1 MRGVFMEKAM
11 HKVKIPL
18 YLIIVALI
26 VVAAAAVGI
35 YFLTSG
41 PKNNEPSRGT
51 YVISEMEENLS

>member
-1 MRGVFMEKAM
+1 MEKVM
-11 HKVKIPL
+11 HKVRIPL

-41 PKNNEPSRGT
+41 DKGKEPSHGT
-51 YVISEMEENLS
+51 YVIAETEDYHL